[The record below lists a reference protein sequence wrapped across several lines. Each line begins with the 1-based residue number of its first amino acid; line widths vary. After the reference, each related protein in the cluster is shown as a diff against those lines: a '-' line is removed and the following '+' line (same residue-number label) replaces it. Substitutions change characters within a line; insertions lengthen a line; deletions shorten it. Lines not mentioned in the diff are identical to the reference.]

1 MGNKQVVL
9 VVDDDPVNF
18 DVIEILL
25 FKEEYELHYK
35 NNGAD
40 AIATLAEIKPDIIL
54 LDVMMPYMDGIEVC
68 QQIKNAK
75 KWQHIPI
82 IIISALSDKEDLA
95 RCLNAGADDF
105 ISKPI
110 NSLELLA
117 RVRSMLRIKSQYD
130 HIQETIMLRE
140 EMMQTIVHDLRNPL
154 VGIMLGC
161 ESLKAV
167 DMSDRAKKRIDQ
179 IGKTTEQ
186 MRLLID
192 DILTIG
198 RIEAKKL
205 TLNLTK
211 IDITEIAKSVIDDFE
226 QLTSSKKI
234 QLVGRFAT
242 EPAYTSADTHL
253 IRRVLNN
260 LIDNAIKFSPQQSSI
275 ILSVECLP
283 TNFDHQDPD
292 HLDAKHQDPDHQD
305 LIKIQVIDCGMGVSP
320 AQQQVIFEK
329 YEVGNIVLG
338 VSQIGLGLS
347 FCKMAIEAHHG
358 AISVT
363 NNQPKG
369 AIFTILLNRELS

>member
-35 NNGAD
+35 DNGTD
-40 AIATLAEIKPDIIL
+40 AIASLAEIKPDIIL

-95 RCLNAGADDF
+95 RCLEAGADDF

-110 NSLELLA
+110 NSLELCA

-130 HIQETIMLRE
+130 HIQETMVLRE

-179 IGKTTEQ
+179 IGKTIKQ

-198 RIEAKKL
+198 RIEAQKL
-205 TLNLTK
+205 ILDLTK
-211 IDITEIAKSVIDDFE
+211 IDITEIAKSVINDFE
-226 QLTSSKKI
+226 PITLSKKI

-242 EPAYTSADTHL
+242 EPAYTSADMQL
-253 IRRVLNN
+253 IRRVLTN

-283 TNFDHQDPD
+283 KNPDHPDPD
-292 HLDAKHQDPDHQD
+292 HLDPDHQD
-305 LIKIQVIDCGMGVSP
+305 LVKIQVIDCGTGVSA
-320 AQQQVIFEK
+320 AQKQVIFEK

-347 FCKMAIEAHHG
+347 FCKMAIEAHQG

-363 NNQPKG
+363 DNQPKG
-369 AIFTILLNRELS
+369 AIFTIFLNRETA

>member
-35 NNGAD
+35 DNGTD
-40 AIATLAEIKPDIIL
+40 AIASLAEIKPDIIL

-95 RCLNAGADDF
+95 RCLEAGADDF

-110 NSLELLA
+110 NSLELCA

-130 HIQETIMLRE
+130 HIQETMVLRE

-179 IGKTTEQ
+179 IGKTIKQ

-198 RIEAKKL
+198 RIEAQKL
-205 TLNLTK
+205 ILDLTK
-211 IDITEIAKSVIDDFE
+211 IDITEIAKSVINDFE
-226 QLTSSKKI
+226 PITLSKKI

-242 EPAYTSADTHL
+242 EPAYTSADMQL
-253 IRRVLNN
+253 IRRVLTN

-283 TNFDHQDPD
+283 KNPDHPDPD
-292 HLDAKHQDPDHQD
+292 HLDPNHQD
-305 LIKIQVIDCGMGVSP
+305 LVKIQVIDCGTGVSA
-320 AQQQVIFEK
+320 AQKQVIFEK

-347 FCKMAIEAHHG
+347 FCKMAIEAHQG

-363 NNQPKG
+363 DNQPKG
-369 AIFTILLNRELS
+369 AIFTIFLNRETA

>member
-35 NNGAD
+35 DNGAD
-40 AIATLAEIKPDIIL
+40 AIASLAEIKPDIIL

-95 RCLNAGADDF
+95 RCLEAGADDF

-110 NSLELLA
+110 NSLELCA

-130 HIQETIMLRE
+130 HIQETMVLRE

-179 IGKTTEQ
+179 IGKTIKQ

-198 RIEAKKL
+198 RIEAQKL
-205 TLNLTK
+205 ILDLTK
-211 IDITEIAKSVIDDFE
+211 IDITEIAKSVINDFE
-226 QLTSSKKI
+226 PITLSKKI

-242 EPAYTSADTHL
+242 EPAYTSADMQL
-253 IRRVLNN
+253 IRRVLTN

-283 TNFDHQDPD
+283 KNPDHPDPD
-292 HLDAKHQDPDHQD
+292 HLDPDHQD
-305 LIKIQVIDCGMGVSP
+305 LVKIQVIDCGTGVSA
-320 AQQQVIFEK
+320 AQKQVIFEK
-329 YEVGNIVLG
+329 YEVGNIVLR

-347 FCKMAIEAHHG
+347 FCKMAIEAHQG

-363 NNQPKG
+363 DNQPKG
-369 AIFTILLNRELS
+369 AIFTIFLNRETA

>member
-35 NNGAD
+35 DNGTD
-40 AIATLAEIKPDIIL
+40 AIASLAEIKPDIIL

-95 RCLNAGADDF
+95 RCLEAGADDF

-110 NSLELLA
+110 NSLELCA

-130 HIQETIMLRE
+130 HIQETMVLRE

-179 IGKTTEQ
+179 IGKTIKQ

-198 RIEAKKL
+198 RIEAQKL
-205 TLNLTK
+205 ILDLTK
-211 IDITEIAKSVIDDFE
+211 IDITEIAKSVINDFE
-226 QLTSSKKI
+226 PITLSKKI

-242 EPAYTSADTHL
+242 EPAYTSADMQL
-253 IRRVLNN
+253 IRRVLTN

-283 TNFDHQDPD
+283 KNPDHPDPD
-292 HLDAKHQDPDHQD
+292 HLDPDHQD
-305 LIKIQVIDCGMGVSP
+305 LVKIQVIDCGTGVSA
-320 AQQQVIFEK
+320 AQKQVIFEK

-347 FCKMAIEAHHG
+347 FCKMAIEAHQG
-358 AISVT
+358 VICVT
-363 NNQPKG
+363 DNQPKG
-369 AIFTILLNRELS
+369 AIFTIFLNRETA

>member
-35 NNGAD
+35 DNGTD
-40 AIATLAEIKPDIIL
+40 AIASLAEIKPDIIL

-95 RCLNAGADDF
+95 RCLEAGADDF

-110 NSLELLA
+110 NSLELCA

-130 HIQETIMLRE
+130 HIQETMVLRE

-179 IGKTTEQ
+179 IGKTIKQ

-198 RIEAKKL
+198 RIEAQKL
-205 TLNLTK
+205 ILDLTK
-211 IDITEIAKSVIDDFE
+211 IDITEIAKSVINDFE
-226 QLTSSKKI
+226 PITLSKKI

-242 EPAYTSADTHL
+242 EPAYTSADMQL
-253 IRRVLNN
+253 IRRVLTN

-283 TNFDHQDPD
+283 KNPDHPDPD
-292 HLDAKHQDPDHQD
+292 HLDPNHQD
-305 LIKIQVIDCGMGVSP
+305 LVKIQVIDCGTGVSA
-320 AQQQVIFEK
+320 AQKQVIFEK

-347 FCKMAIEAHHG
+347 FCKMAIEAHQG
-358 AISVT
+358 VICVT
-363 NNQPKG
+363 DNQPKG
-369 AIFTILLNRELS
+369 AIFTIFLNRETA

>member
-1 MGNKQVVL
+1 MRNKQVVL

-35 NNGAD
+35 DNGAD
-40 AIATLAEIKPDIIL
+40 AIASLAEIKPDIIL

-95 RCLNAGADDF
+95 RCLEAGADDF

-110 NSLELLA
+110 NSLELCA

-130 HIQETIMLRE
+130 HIQETMVLRE

-179 IGKTTEQ
+179 IGKTIKQ

-198 RIEAKKL
+198 RIEAQKL
-205 TLNLTK
+205 ILDLTK
-211 IDITEIAKSVIDDFE
+211 IDITEIAKSVINDFE
-226 QLTSSKKI
+226 PITLSKKI

-242 EPAYTSADTHL
+242 EPAYTSADMQL
-253 IRRVLNN
+253 IRRVLTN

-283 TNFDHQDPD
+283 KNPDHPDPD
-292 HLDAKHQDPDHQD
+292 HLDPDHQD
-305 LIKIQVIDCGMGVSP
+305 LVKIQVIDCGTGVSA
-320 AQQQVIFEK
+320 AQKQVIFEK

-347 FCKMAIEAHHG
+347 FCKMAIEAHQG

-363 NNQPKG
+363 DNQPKG
-369 AIFTILLNRELS
+369 AIFTIFLNRETA

>member
-35 NNGAD
+35 DNGAD
-40 AIATLAEIKPDIIL
+40 AIASLAEIKPDIIL

-95 RCLNAGADDF
+95 RCLEAGADDF

-110 NSLELLA
+110 NSLELCA

-130 HIQETIMLRE
+130 HIQETMVLRE

-179 IGKTTEQ
+179 IGKTIKQ

-198 RIEAKKL
+198 RIEAQKL
-205 TLNLTK
+205 ILDLTK
-211 IDITEIAKSVIDDFE
+211 INITEIAKSVINDFE
-226 QLTSSKKI
+226 PITLSKKI

-242 EPAYTSADTHL
+242 EPAYTSADMQL
-253 IRRVLNN
+253 IRRVLTN

-283 TNFDHQDPD
+283 KNPDHPDPD
-292 HLDAKHQDPDHQD
+292 HLDPDHQD
-305 LIKIQVIDCGMGVSP
+305 LVKIQVIDCGTGVSA
-320 AQQQVIFEK
+320 AQKQVIFEK

-347 FCKMAIEAHHG
+347 FCKMAIEAHQG

-363 NNQPKG
+363 DNQPKG
-369 AIFTILLNRELS
+369 AIFTIFLNRETA

>member
-1 MGNKQVVL
+1 MRNKQVVL

-35 NNGAD
+35 DNGAD
-40 AIATLAEIKPDIIL
+40 AIASLAEIKPDIIL

-95 RCLNAGADDF
+95 RCLEAGADDF

-110 NSLELLA
+110 NSLELCA

-130 HIQETIMLRE
+130 HIQETMVLRE

-179 IGKTTEQ
+179 IGKTIKQ

-198 RIEAKKL
+198 RIEAQKL
-205 TLNLTK
+205 ILDLTK
-211 IDITEIAKSVIDDFE
+211 IDITEIAKSVINDFE
-226 QLTSSKKI
+226 PITLSKKI

-242 EPAYTSADTHL
+242 EPAYTSADMQL
-253 IRRVLNN
+253 IRRVLTN

-283 TNFDHQDPD
+283 KNPDHPDPD
-292 HLDAKHQDPDHQD
+292 HLD
-305 LIKIQVIDCGMGVSP
+305 LVKIQVIDCGTGVSA
-320 AQQQVIFEK
+320 AQKQVIFEK

-347 FCKMAIEAHHG
+347 FCKMAIEAHQG
-358 AISVT
+358 VISVT
-363 NNQPKG
+363 DNQPKG
-369 AIFTILLNRELS
+369 AIFTIFLNRETA